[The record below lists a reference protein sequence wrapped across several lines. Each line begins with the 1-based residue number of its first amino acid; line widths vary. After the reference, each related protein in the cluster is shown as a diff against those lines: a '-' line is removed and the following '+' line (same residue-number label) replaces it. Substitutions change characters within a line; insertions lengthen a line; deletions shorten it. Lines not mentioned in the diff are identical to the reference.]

1 MTKRMKKRLSV
12 GLLGFL
18 YIFFWTGCKPT
29 DEKFISEGTIEYA
42 ASVMDQSNPMASMAP
57 SKMTV
62 KFKNNLSSAEMSA
75 GMGLFSTSFIADP
88 QKKSLIQ
95 LVKLLNK
102 KFSMVLNETD
112 LKKENELFN
121 LEIIPSK
128 ETKMIAGYKCE
139 KATVHYKTGNF
150 PDFAIYYTRDL
161 NIKNSNFANPFY
173 MIDGVLMEYQMT
185 KFGLE
190 MKFTA
195 TCVKKDD
202 IDDSVFQLPSDYKQ
216 ISKDE
221 MNTMLLGLQ

>member
-1 MTKRMKKRLSV
+1 
-12 GLLGFL
+12 
-18 YIFFWTGCKPT
+18 
-29 DEKFISEGTIEYA
+29 
-42 ASVMDQSNPMASMAP
+42 MAP

-216 ISKDE
+216 I
-221 MNTMLLGLQ
+221 

>member
-1 MTKRMKKRLSV
+1 
-12 GLLGFL
+12 
-18 YIFFWTGCKPT
+18 
-29 DEKFISEGTIEYA
+29 
-42 ASVMDQSNPMASMAP
+42 MAP

-139 KATVHYKTGNF
+139 IACFLVNSSLFTFITSNNF
-150 PDFAIYYTRDL
+150 
-161 NIKNSNFANPFY
+161 
-173 MIDGVLMEYQMT
+173 
-185 KFGLE
+185 
-190 MKFTA
+190 
-195 TCVKKDD
+195 
-202 IDDSVFQLPSDYKQ
+202 
-216 ISKDE
+216 
-221 MNTMLLGLQ
+221 